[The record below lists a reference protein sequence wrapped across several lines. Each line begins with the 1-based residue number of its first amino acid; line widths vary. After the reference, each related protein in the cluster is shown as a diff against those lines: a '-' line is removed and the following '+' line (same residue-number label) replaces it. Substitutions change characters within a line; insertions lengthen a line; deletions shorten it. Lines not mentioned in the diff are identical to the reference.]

1 MISLVIFLLLIWSQ
15 NSFGQIQPT
24 VVISVPIS
32 ENYGVPL
39 DEVET
44 GTSINDDFS
53 THCEKSFDVTSFD
66 LISSGES
73 K

>member
-15 NSFGQIQPT
+15 NSFGQIQPA
-24 VVISVPIS
+24 VVISAPIS

-44 GTSINDDFS
+44 GTSINNDSS
-53 THCEKSFDVTSFD
+53 THCENSFDVTSFN

>member
-1 MISLVIFLLLIWSQ
+1 MISLLIFLLLIWSQ
-15 NSFGQIQPT
+15 HSFGQIQPT
-24 VVISVPIS
+24 VVISAPIS

-44 GTSINDDFS
+44 GTPINDDFS
-53 THCEKSFDVTSFD
+53 TKCENSFDVTSFN
-66 LISSGES
+66 LASSGES